1 MENPMPIPVLTSSS
15 IQKALEELLPRLNDI
30 RAGVHDSTKYD
41 LIWHGHRFPPKVV
54 IRKAVQIEHGID
66 LPESEFSGGRHAG
79 QANAILEECGF
90 VIVPKTPNTAQ
101 LPLELFSRYGRKEIF
116 TAVRVKY
123 DPQQQHLN
131 VGLSPR
137 CEDDGY
143 LIFITLNKEDLDPA
157 HDYDDELFAQ
167 EFIWVTR
174 RDATE
179 DQENYVNLRLDET
192 RVSLFVR
199 TNPREEFAYLGELEY
214 KEHHPFKDPATG
226 RSQIRFFWRIRNRLP
241 DSLLQELTFGLPAK
255 RKWNESSSKS
265 KLNGQLSKKS
275 SRAPTSF
282 DELKKAYSYVLGTA
296 ERMVVPEHQN
306 YQVRLTKF
314 CAQRGVTAEME
325 KDFVDVSFFI
335 GKDKFIGEIKVTR
348 NLTLSQAFRSAIGQL
363 LDYNDM
369 LSEKASQMVMFLD
382 QPLDERRLKLA
393 SVLHIAVIIPDK
405 ERFTLM
411 NADEANPALRA
422 LFGDHSPS

>member
-1 MENPMPIPVLTSSS
+1 MLIPALTPSS
-15 IQKALEELLPRLNDI
+15 IQKALEELLPQLNEI

-41 LIWHGHRFPPKVV
+41 LLWHGHRFPPKVV

-79 QANAILEECGF
+79 QANAILEARGF
-90 VIVPKTPNTAQ
+90 VIVPKTPDTAQ

-116 TAVRVKY
+116 TAVGVKY

-137 CEDDGY
+137 CKDGGY
-143 LIFITLNKEDLDPA
+143 LIFITLNKEELDPA
-157 HDYDDELFAQ
+157 HDYADELFAD

-179 DQENYVNLRLDET
+179 DQETYVNLRLDET
-192 RVSLFVR
+192 RVSLLVR
-199 TNPREEFAYLGELEY
+199 TSPREEFAYLGELEY
-214 KEHHPFKDPATG
+214 EEHHPFKDPATG
-226 RSQIRFFWRIRNRLP
+226 RPQIRFFWRIRNHLP
-241 DSLLQELTFGLPAK
+241 DSLLQELTFGLPTK
-255 RKWNESSSKS
+255 RKGNESP
-265 KLNGQLSKKS
+265 SKKGC
-275 SRAPTSF
+275 RAPTSF

-314 CAQRGVTAEME
+314 CAKRGVTAEME

-348 NLTLSQAFRSAIGQL
+348 NLTLSQAYRAAIGQL

-369 LSEKASQMVMFLD
+369 LIEKASQMVMFLD
-382 QPLDERRLKLA
+382 QRLDERRLKLA
-393 SVLHIAVIIPDK
+393 SMLRIAVVILDA
-405 ERFTLM
+405 EEFTLL
-411 NADEANPALRA
+411 NPDTAAPALA
-422 LFGDHSPS
+422 VLFGRHWAS